1 MRRIPCIDE
10 ASNAVLVLEHPGRD
24 IPTSTLQ
31 STRRES
37 TEGMKSYSLESGEA
51 VNMISDTQ
59 FRTMAGRLLTR
70 KTSP

>member
-1 MRRIPCIDE
+1 MHRIPCTDE
-10 ASNAVLVLEHPGRD
+10 AGNTVVVLEHPGRD

-37 TEGMKSYSLESGEA
+37 VTGMKSYSLESGEA
-51 VNMISDTQ
+51 VNMISGTQ

-70 KTSP
+70 KTGS